1 MTLTTDRPRRS
12 ELGTVRPTTRPVV
25 PPRPAL
31 ITQLVLPDV
40 YRVSLGATTVGYIQ
54 LAGPVF
60 VGLLGCVYNTS
71 VEVGQHVDLEAAL
84 EKLARCHREG
94 DG

>member
-12 ELGTVRPTTRPVV
+12 ELG
-25 PPRPAL
+25 
-31 ITQLVLPDV
+31 
-40 YRVSLGATTVGYIQ
+40 TTVGYIQ

-71 VEVGQHVDLEAAL
+71 VEVGQHLDLEAAL
-84 EKLARCHREG
+84 ENLARCHRG
-94 DG
+94 DDG